1 MKRHNNEFKRPSYEI
16 KGNNCQIKHN
26 YEIIIMKYKY
36 KQSFK
41 KSCGTTFNFL
51 SHNSDFPLE
60 SLFLLGFFFF
70 NLLFNLSNWISM
82 GPHHTG
88 QQINNEPVVH

>member
-1 MKRHNNEFKRPSYEI
+1 
-16 KGNNCQIKHN
+16 
-26 YEIIIMKYKY
+26 MKYKY

-70 NLLFNLSNWISM
+70 LLFCFFF
-82 GPHHTG
+82 
-88 QQINNEPVVH
+88 QIDFSWVLIILFNK